1 MFHSESDP
9 NLTEAGSPGTKMAM
23 QGYAKRRRSQAQ
35 QKRENSNPTVTNEE
49 EPTTS
54 KKTCLLT
61 ITEVS
66 EFCIENNI
74 KNRTQLLSVAA
85 EQKRHGKLDLATF
98 VLNPSKKV
106 ICEIIEMAWEMKH
119 ADRDL
124 ARLNHDRMSV
134 IHDTTKQICT
144 PSCEDGLWLSSAKE
158 LLTKNEMQPKAFAAA
173 LRTLLSKDRGKL
185 RNILLVGPTNCWK
198 IFLLQSLCNVFK
210 TFCDPAGDK
219 FAWVGSEEA
228 EIILINDLRWS
239 PELIQWDDF
248 LRLLEGQKVHLP
260 ATKNN
265 FAKDV
270 SISNDTPIFST
281 GFSTIKHVGKY
292 NISDD
297 RETEM
302 MKVRWKVFEFTRCI
316 SGSDVKEIPACLSCF
331 SELVLMV

>member
-1 MFHSESDP
+1 M
-9 NLTEAGSPGTKMAM
+9 TEAGSPGTKMAM

-106 ICEIIEMAWEMKH
+106 ICEIVEMAWEMKH

-144 PSCEDGLWLSSAKE
+144 PVVR
-158 LLTKNEMQPKAFAAA
+158 M
-173 LRTLLSKDRGKL
+173 
-185 RNILLVGPTNCWK
+185 
-198 IFLLQSLCNVFK
+198 
-210 TFCDPAGDK
+210 
-219 FAWVGSEEA
+219 
-228 EIILINDLRWS
+228 
-239 PELIQWDDF
+239 
-248 LRLLEGQKVHLP
+248 
-260 ATKNN
+260 
-265 FAKDV
+265 V
-270 SISNDTPIFST
+270 S
-281 GFSTIKHVGKY
+281 G
-292 NISDD
+292 
-297 RETEM
+297 
-302 MKVRWKVFEFTRCI
+302 
-316 SGSDVKEIPACLSCF
+316 
-331 SELVLMV
+331 